1 MCTWKAVLLCL
12 VFTLPDIT
20 LLSSPINLT
29 SASSQPPSTSL
40 HPPPNPHL
48 PHFTLL
54 PTPIYLTSPSSQP
67 HLPHFTLLPPPV
79 TFLMYGPYG
88 SFAPSQSST
97 FATLSKMDTDL
108 LYSTYGDDLGVS
120 YAHRFTMQPMSG
132 TSCHSLLCIPIPI
145 THWEWVLFAA
155 VGLSGRSSHA
165 YCTIAKCVHLGM

>member
-29 SASSQPPSTSL
+29 SASSQPPSISF

-54 PTPIYLTSPSSQP
+54 PTPSASLHPPSS
-67 HLPHFTLLPPPV
+67 PV

-88 SFAPSQSST
+88 SFAPTQSST

-120 YAHRFTMQPMSG
+120 YAHRFAMQPMSG
-132 TSCHSLLCIPIPI
+132 SSCHILLCIPIPI
-145 THWEWVLFAA
+145 THWEWVLFAS